1 MPQSRDKRA
10 IGSIGEEATAGFLA
24 ANGYEILERNYTI
37 RGGEIDII
45 ARKNGVLCFVEVK
58 TRKDARFALA
68 REAVTPAKQR
78 RIAVTARFWLAETRS
93 ELQPRFDVIEV
104 YYGEDFRAPRI
115 EHLENA
121 FTL

>member
-1 MPQSRDKRA
+1 MDRKL
-10 IGSIGEEATAGFLA
+10 IGRWGEEKAAEYLQKKGCRILA
-24 ANGYEILERNYTI
+24 QGYRC
-37 RGGEIDII
+37 RFGEIDLI
-45 ARKNGVLCFVEVK
+45 ASRGKFLIFVEVK

-78 RIAVTARFWLAETRS
+78 RIAATARFWLAETRS

-104 YYGEDFRAPRI
+104 YYGEDFRDPRI